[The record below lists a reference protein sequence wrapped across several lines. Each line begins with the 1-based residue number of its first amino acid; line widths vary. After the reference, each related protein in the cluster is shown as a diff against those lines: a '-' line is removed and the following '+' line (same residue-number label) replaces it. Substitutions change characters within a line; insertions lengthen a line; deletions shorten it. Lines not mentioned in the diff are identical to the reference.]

1 MFSDCVSVL
10 SFCDTFFLLYKGV
23 SMVLLF
29 MRTQSYPDGCF
40 REIPEPLLLL
50 FLYYKTY
57 ILRYFW
63 VQIYKYYAK
72 YANISLKILLFQL
85 FFVTLPL
92 NLKVIYV
99 FYGLEYRIARN

>member
-1 MFSDCVSVL
+1 
-10 SFCDTFFLLYKGV
+10 
-23 SMVLLF
+23 MVLLF
-29 MRTQSYPDGCF
+29 MRTRSYPDGYF
-40 REIPEPLLLL
+40 REIPEPFLLL

-85 FFVTLPL
+85 FFVTLSL

-99 FYGLEYRIARN
+99 FYGFEYRIARN

>member
-10 SFCDTFFLLYKGV
+10 LFCDTFFLLYKGV

-29 MRTQSYPDGCF
+29 MRTRSSLECCF
-40 REIPEPLLLL
+40 RVIPEPFLLL

-92 NLKVIYV
+92 NLKVICV
-99 FYGLEYRIARN
+99 FYGFEYRIARN

>member
-1 MFSDCVSVL
+1 
-10 SFCDTFFLLYKGV
+10 
-23 SMVLLF
+23 MVLLF
-29 MRTQSYPDGCF
+29 MRTQSSPDGCF
-40 REIPEPLLLL
+40 RETPEPLLLL

-72 YANISLKILLFQL
+72 YTNISLKILLFQL

-99 FYGLEYRIARN
+99 FCGFEYRIARN